1 MNYTE
6 TQFPEP
12 ETATTEITKSTFF
25 RDVIEGLSFLPK
37 YLHCKYFYDQAGDE
51 LFQQIMR
58 CPEYYPSNCEMEI
71 FREQHGAL
79 ANAMLCDLNDFD
91 LVELGAGDA
100 IKTNHLLKYLVKR
113 GIDFTYKPID
123 ISDNIINYLTC
134 TLPFELPGLQ
144 IEGLNGDYLE
154 MLKQA
159 AASSERRKVVL
170 FLGSS
175 IGNMDM
181 KDAVDFCAEIRKALS
196 RGDMLLM
203 GMDLRKDPKTILAA
217 YNDKCGITKQFNLN
231 LLTRINNELGA
242 DFDIRKFDHFPTYDP
257 RTGACKSFLVSLEA
271 QEVKIGPYVISFQK
285 DEIIDME
292 ISQKYTLEDTR
303 ALAGASGFMP
313 VADFYDKKCW
323 FLDTLW
329 VAV

>member
-1 MNYTE
+1 MNYID
-6 TQFPEP
+6 TQFPEV
-12 ETATTEITKSTFF
+12 EKVAAKITESIFF
-25 RDVIEGLSFLPK
+25 KDVVEGLSSRPK
-37 YLHCKYFYDQAGDE
+37 YLQCKYFYDQAGDG

-71 FREQHGAL
+71 FIEQHAEL
-79 ANAMLCDLNDFD
+79 ARAMMCDRNDFD

-100 IKTNHLLKYLVKR
+100 IKTCYLIKYLVKQ
-113 GIDFTYKPID
+113 GIRFTYKPID
-123 ISDNIINYLTC
+123 ISENIINYLNS
-134 TLPFELPGLQ
+134 TLQFELPGIR
-144 IEGLNGDYLE
+144 IEGLNGDYID
-154 MLKQA
+154 MLKKA
-159 AASSERRKVVL
+159 GVDSRKRKVVL

-175 IGNMDM
+175 IGNMNM
-181 KDAVDFCAEIRKALS
+181 LDATEFCAEIRKTLS
-196 RGDMLLM
+196 AGDMLLI
-203 GMDLRKDPKTILAA
+203 GIDLRKNPQTILAA

-242 DFDIRKFDHFPTYDP
+242 NFDVRQFDHFPTYNP
-257 RTGACKSFLVSLEA
+257 LTGACKSFLVSLKA
-271 QEVKIGPYVISFQK
+271 QVVHIGPYAISFQK

-303 ALAGASGFMP
+303 VLADKSGFAP
-313 VADFYDKKCW
+313 VADFCDKKRW